1 MKLVKNSTK
10 KPKTVE
16 VKIPKAKP
24 ADKAPILEISK
35 KIWGGHDYL
44 LAVWDDWLG
53 DKKARFV
60 VATVNGRTV
69 GCTHAS
75 LQANYVAW
83 LEGVRVH
90 EQYRGL
96 GIAGKLNHALVR
108 WARRK
113 GARVARLSTGSSNR
127 ASREHLAKI
136 GFPVMQTFQRLES
149 ARGVR
154 TKPTGVTSPRGSAKS
169 FWNWLHTHSNF
180 AENHAMYSDGWTWY
194 PLTLQTLRR
203 LMSRGQVFTVVSD
216 KQLKACCIF
225 LDEDSVLTM
234 GFAAGEPGDVVK
246 LARMLRFMIYRKKRE
261 KLRVLLPSRS
271 PLVRALVRS
280 GFEKTAKILVYE
292 KFLGWEDKLKPMV
305 ASS

>member
-1 MKLVKNSTK
+1 LKPSGDSRRRPRLVQ
-10 KPKTVE
+10 
-16 VKIPKAKP
+16 VKIRRARA

-44 LAVWDDWLG
+44 PSVWDDWLA
-53 DKKARFV
+53 DKNARFI

-69 GCTHAS
+69 GCAHAG
-75 LQANYVAW
+75 LQTNYVAW

-96 GIAGKLNHALVR
+96 GLAGKLNHALVE

-127 ASREHLAKI
+127 ASREHLEKI

-149 ARGVR
+149 ARGLRV
-154 TKPTGVTSPRGSAKS
+154 KPAGVTTSRGSAKS
-169 FWNWLHTHSNF
+169 LWNWLRTRPNF

-203 LMSRGQVFTVVSD
+203 RISQRQVFTIIRD
-216 KQLKACCIF
+216 KQPKACCIF
-225 LDEDSVLTM
+225 LDEDKVLTM
-234 GFAAGEPGDVVK
+234 GFPAGERGDVVK
-246 LARMLRFMIYRKKRE
+246 LARMLRFLMHRRKRE
-261 KLRVLLPSRS
+261 KVRVLLPSRS
-271 PLVRALVRS
+271 PMVRALIRS
-280 GFEKTAKILVYE
+280 GFEKTVKILVYE
-292 KFLGWEDKLKPMV
+292 KFLG
-305 ASS
+305 

>member
-1 MKLVKNSTK
+1 
-10 KPKTVE
+10 
-16 VKIPKAKP
+16 
-24 ADKAPILEISK
+24 LEISK

-44 LAVWDDWLG
+44 PSVWDDWLA
-53 DKKARFV
+53 DKNARFI

-69 GCTHAS
+69 GCAHAG
-75 LQANYVAW
+75 LQTNYVAW

-96 GIAGKLNHALVR
+96 GLAGKLNHALVE

-127 ASREHLAKI
+127 ASREHLEKI

-149 ARGVR
+149 ARGRRV
-154 TKPTGVTSPRGSAKS
+154 KSAGVTTSRGSAKS
-169 FWNWLHTHSNF
+169 LWNWLRTRPNF

-203 LMSRGQVFTVVSD
+203 RISQRQVFTIIRD
-216 KQLKACCIF
+216 KQPKACCIF
-225 LDEDSVLTM
+225 LDEDKVLTM
-234 GFAAGEPGDVVK
+234 GFLAGERGDVVK
-246 LARMLRFMIYRKKRE
+246 LARMLRFLMHRRKRE
-261 KLRVLLPSRS
+261 KVRVLLPSRS
-271 PLVRALVRS
+271 PMVRALIRS

-292 KFLGWEDKLKPMV
+292 KFLG
-305 ASS
+305 